1 MTTLTKPNQLKKA
14 LGFSFGI
21 AILVGSTIGVGILRT
36 PGTIAGM
43 LDNYWLIIGCWI
55 LGGIYILIGVGSYA
69 EMATMLP
76 KAGGSYNYVK
86 RAFGNYAGFITGWFD
101 YITNAIAPAFFC
113 IVISEYI
120 VILFPNLESLTT
132 VIAISFLIAFTILHA
147 SGVKNGSIVQQI
159 TSVIKVLFFVGLIV
173 ACFMYSGIKNTTI
186 VKNTTALQIGLIIGF
201 FKSLQLVLGTYDGW
215 YAGSFFA
222 EEDENP
228 SKNIPKSLYT
238 GAIIV
243 IVIYVVINMAFF
255 YVMPVASLANS
266 PLAASEVAKVIFGNN
281 GATIVTII
289 ALFSI
294 ISILNAFMMIP
305 ARILFGMSRDGFFIQ
320 KGTTV
325 NKGGTPIFA
334 LLISASFTLVLI
346 SIGSFE
352 VLFLLGTF
360 MSVIVWGLA
369 YCALIKLRI
378 SEPDLPRPHKAW
390 GYPYTSIVMI
400 LFSIVLFLGF
410 AYSDQKSFIVIGII
424 TLLSYPVFLLLKSN
438 LKKEQL

>member
-1 MTTLTKPNQLKKA
+1 MEKSNQLKKA

-36 PGTIAGM
+36 PGAIAVM

-55 LGGIYILIGVGSYA
+55 LGGIYVLIGAGSYA
-69 EMATMLP
+69 ELATMLP

-86 RAFGNYAGFITGWFD
+86 RAFGDYAGFVTGWFD

-120 VILFPNLESLTT
+120 VILFPNLESQTT
-132 VIAISFLIAFTILHA
+132 VIAIAFLVAFTILHA
-147 SGVKNGSIVQQI
+147 RGVKGGSIVQQI
-159 TSVIKVLFFVGLIV
+159 TSVIKVVFFVALIV
-173 ACFMYSGIKNTTI
+173 ACFMYSGVRISPI
-186 VKNTTALQIGLIIGF
+186 EKNTTALQVGAIIGF
-201 FKSLQLVLGTYDGW
+201 FKSLQMVLGTYDGW
-215 YAGSFFA
+215 YAGCFFA

-228 SKNIPKSLYT
+228 SQNIPKSLYT
-238 GAIIV
+238 GALII
-243 IVIYVVINMAFF
+243 IVIYVLINMAFF
-255 YVMPVASLANS
+255 YVLPIASLANS
-266 PLAASEVAKVIFGNN
+266 PLAASEVAKVVFGEN
-281 GATIVTII
+281 GAVIVTII

-305 ARILFGMSRDGFFIQ
+305 ARILFGMSRDGFFI
-320 KGTTV
+320 KNGTTV
-325 NKGGTPIFA
+325 NKGGTPIVA
-334 LLISASFTLVLI
+334 LLISASFTLFLI
-346 SIGSFE
+346 CIGSFE

-378 SEPDLPRPHKAW
+378 SEPDLPRPHKSW

-410 AYSDQKSFIVIGII
+410 AYSDQKSFIVICII
-424 TLLSYPVFLLLKSN
+424 TALSYPLFLMLN
-438 LKKEQL
+438 RIHKKE

>member
-1 MTTLTKPNQLKKA
+1 MKNTKPNQLKKA

-36 PGTIAGM
+36 PGVIAGM
-43 LDNYWLIIGCWI
+43 LDNYWLIISCWL
-55 LGGIYILIGVGSYA
+55 LGGIYVLIGVGSYA
-69 EMATMLP
+69 ELATMLP
-76 KAGGSYNYVK
+76 KAGGSYNYAK
-86 RAFGNYAGFITGWFD
+86 RAFGDYAGFVTGWFD

-113 IVISEYI
+113 IVISEYF
-120 VILFPNLESLTT
+120 VILYPNLKSQTT
-132 VIAISFLIAFTILHA
+132 VIAIAFLIAFTILHA
-147 SGVKNGSIVQQI
+147 SGIKNGSMVQQI
-159 TSVIKVLFFVGLIV
+159 TSIIKIVLFVVLIV
-173 ACFMYSGIKNTTI
+173 ACFMYSG
-186 VKNTTALQIGLIIGF
+186 VKINPIENNSTGVQISLVIGF
-201 FKSLQLVLGTYDGW
+201 FKSLQMVLGTYDGW
-215 YAGSFFA
+215 YAGCFFA

-243 IVIYVVINMAFF
+243 ILIYVIVNMAFF

-266 PLAASEVAKVIFGNN
+266 PLAASDVAKVVFGDK
-281 GATIVTII
+281 GSIIVTII

-320 KGTTV
+320 KGTQV

-334 LLISASFTLVLI
+334 LLISASFTLFLI
-346 SIGSFE
+346 IIGSFE

-360 MSVIVWGLA
+360 MSVIVWGLT

-378 SEPDLPRPHKAW
+378 SEPNLPRPHKSW

-400 LFSIVLFLGF
+400 LFTLVLFFGF
-410 AYSDQKSFIVIGII
+410 AYSDQKSFIVISAI
-424 TLLSYPVFLLLKSN
+424 TLLSYPLFLLLKSN
-438 LKKEQL
+438 DKKVM